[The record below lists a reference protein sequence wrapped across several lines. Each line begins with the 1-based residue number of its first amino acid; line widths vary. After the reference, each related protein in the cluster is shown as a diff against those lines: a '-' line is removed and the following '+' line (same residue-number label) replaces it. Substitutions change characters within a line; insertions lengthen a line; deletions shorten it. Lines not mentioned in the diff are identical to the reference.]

1 MCRYTRDTNYPSSS
15 GRIIRLKYKKKK
27 ELLILLPVLVFLVP
41 AEDHSYWRNVRL
53 GGRDTRTLVWKHR
66 EH

>member
-1 MCRYTRDTNYPSSS
+1 MMCRYTRDANYPSSS
-15 GRIIRLKYKKKK
+15 GRIMCHKYKKK
-27 ELLILLPVLVFLVP
+27 LLMVLPLSVFLGP